1 MHLPTCLLLLS
12 SAFVIPLCAQKC
24 TVAAPCLRYSTN
36 GTNTL
41 NVPLPAGW
49 TINQSGSSAAALVPA
64 APAITATIAG
74 GTMTFACAG
83 LSQIPQFAGM
93 PCPPAVKLTGAAP
106 APGTIFA
113 GLTWLGVLHVG
124 LQAPGDTLA
133 CGGCAQDSALNPMP
147 GEYPVATAQIEAGTA
162 GTFRALEA
170 AWTGYPA
177 LPRVVIQTCTGTVT
191 QTPTQVL
198 VACQ

>member
-1 MHLPTCLLLLS
+1 MHLPACLLLLTS
-12 SAFVIPLCAQKC
+12 VFVIPLCAQKC

-64 APAITATIAG
+64 APSITATIAG

-83 LSQIPQFAGM
+83 LAQIAQFTRTA
-93 PCPPAVKLTGAAP
+93 CPPAITLTGA

-113 GLTWLGVLHVG
+113 GLSWLGVLHVG

-133 CGGCAQDSALNPMP
+133 CGGCAQDSALNPMA
-147 GEYPVATAQIEAGTA
+147 GEYPIASAQITA
-162 GTFRALEA
+162 GAFREVQA

-177 LPRVVIQTCTGTVT
+177 LPQIVVQTCTGTVT

>member
-1 MHLPTCLLLLS
+1 MHLPACLLLLTS
-12 SAFVIPLCAQKC
+12 VFVIPLCAQKC

-64 APAITATIAG
+64 APSITATIAG
-74 GTMTFACAG
+74 GVMTLACAG
-83 LSQIPQFAGM
+83 LSQIAQFVRTA
-93 PCPPAVKLTGAAP
+93 CPGPITISGA
-106 APGTIFA
+106 APGTIFV
-113 GLTWLGVLHVG
+113 GLTWLGLFHVG

-133 CGGCAQDSALNPMP
+133 CGGCAQDSALNPMT
-147 GEYPVATAQIEAGTA
+147 GEYPIASAQIAG
-162 GTFRALEA
+162 GTFRAIQGT
-170 AWTGYPA
+170 WTGYPA
-177 LPRVVIQTCTGTVT
+177 LPHVLVQTCTGTVT
-191 QTPTQVL
+191 QTPTQVV

>member
-1 MHLPTCLLLLS
+1 MHLPARFLLLT

-49 TINQSGSSAAALVPA
+49 TISQSGSSTAALVPA

-83 LSQIPQFAGM
+83 LSQIPQFIRT
-93 PCPPAVKLTGAAP
+93 PCPAPITISGPAV
-106 APGTIFA
+106 PGTIFA
-113 GLTWLGVLHVG
+113 GLSWLGLLHIG

-133 CGGCAQDSALNPMP
+133 CGVCAQDSALNPMP
-147 GEYPVATAQIEAGTA
+147 GEYPIASAQISG
-162 GTFRALEA
+162 GTFRAIQGT
-170 AWTGYPA
+170 WTGYPA
-177 LPRVVIQTCTGTVT
+177 LPQIVVRGCTGTVT
-191 QTPTQVL
+191 QTPVQVV

>member
-1 MHLPTCLLLLS
+1 MHLPARFLLLT

-49 TINQSGSSAAALVPA
+49 TISQSGSSTAALVPA

-83 LSQIPQFAGM
+83 LSQIPQFAGT

-106 APGTIFA
+106 ALGTIFV

-133 CGGCAQDSALNPMP
+133 CGGCAQDSALNAMP
-147 GEYPVATAQIEAGTA
+147 GEYPIATAEITA
-162 GTFRALEA
+162 GAFHELQA

-177 LPRVVIQTCTGTVT
+177 LPHIVVQTCTGTVT
-191 QTPTQVL
+191 QTPTQIL
-198 VACQ
+198 IACQ

>member
-1 MHLPTCLLLLS
+1 MHLPACLLLLS
-12 SAFVIPLCAQKC
+12 SAFTIPLCAQKC
-24 TVAAPCLRYSTN
+24 TVAAPCLRYSTS

-64 APAITATIAG
+64 APSITATIAG

-83 LSQIPQFAGM
+83 LSQIAQFAGT
-93 PCPPAVKLTGAAP
+93 PCPPAVKVSGAL
-106 APGTIFA
+106 PGTIFA

-133 CGGCAQDSALNPMP
+133 CGVCAQDSALNPIP
-147 GEYPVATAQIEAGTA
+147 GEYPIASAQIAAGA
-162 GTFRALEA
+162 FRALEA

-177 LPRVVIQTCTGTVT
+177 LPRVVVQTCTGTVT
-191 QTPTQVL
+191 QTPTQVV

>member
-12 SAFVIPLCAQKC
+12 SAFAIPLCGQKC

-49 TINQSGSSAAALVPA
+49 TINQSGSAAAALVPA
-64 APAITATIAG
+64 APSITATIAG

-83 LSQIPQFAGM
+83 LAQIAQFAGT
-93 PCPPAVKLTGAAP
+93 PCPPAVKLTGA

-133 CGGCAQDSALNPMP
+133 CGGCAQDSALNPMA
-147 GEYPVATAQIEAGTA
+147 GEYPIASAQIAAGA
-162 GTFRALEA
+162 FRTLEA

-191 QTPTQVL
+191 QTPRQVL

>member
-1 MHLPTCLLLLS
+1 MHLPACLLLLTS
-12 SAFVIPLCAQKC
+12 VFVIPLCAQKC
-24 TVAAPCLRYSTN
+24 TVAAPCLRYSTS

-64 APAITATIAG
+64 APSITATIAG

-83 LSQIPQFAGM
+83 LAQIAQFAGV
-93 PCPPAVKLTGAAP
+93 PCPPAVKVSGA

-124 LQAPGDTLA
+124 IQATGDTLA
-133 CGGCAQDSALNPMP
+133 CGVCAQDSVLNPMA
-147 GEYPVATAQIEAGTA
+147 GEYPIASAQIAG

-177 LPRVVIQTCTGTVT
+177 LPRLVVQTCTGTVT
-191 QTPTQVL
+191 QTPTQVV

>member
-1 MHLPTCLLLLS
+1 MHLPARFLLL
-12 SAFVIPLCAQKC
+12 SAFVIPLYAQKC

-49 TINQSGSSAAALVPA
+49 TINQSGSSTAALVPA
-64 APAITATIAG
+64 APSITATIAG
-74 GTMTFACAG
+74 GTMTFTCAG
-83 LSQIPQFAGM
+83 LSQIAQFAGT

-106 APGTIFA
+106 APGTIFV

-133 CGGCAQDSALNPMP
+133 CGGCAQDSALNPMA
-147 GEYPVATAQIEAGTA
+147 GEYPIASAQIAAGA
-162 GTFRALEA
+162 FRALEA

-177 LPRVVIQTCTGTVT
+177 LPRVVVQTCTGTVT
-191 QTPTQVL
+191 QTPTQVV